1 MKRNSHSSVLKSYY
15 NVNIYVFKA
24 AFFFLDIV
32 GMLTYFKWLYII
44 GCKYMTVSNA
54 GERIKCIIKMTL

>member
-24 AFFFLDIV
+24 AFFLDIV